1 MAETKISLVHKI
13 VISLMSAILFIVIGS
28 PMLYKLVNSLTIK
41 YGLDIASPD
50 GCPNLKGLALHGVIF
65 FLVVLL
71 IMQF

>member
-1 MAETKISLVHKI
+1 MSCTKISLVQKV

-28 PMLYKLVNSLTIK
+28 PMMYKLVNSLTTK
-41 YGLDIASPD
+41 VGLVIASPD
-50 GCPNLKGLALHGVIF
+50 GCPNLKGLAVHGVVF